1 MILPLPELPSFDYV
15 LPQSYEQAFE
25 MLLNHPTDVR
35 PFMGGTDVFIQMRD
49 RTLAPKFLIDVKH
62 LPGMTSIGF
71 DKNIGFRLGAAVNMN
86 MLAKH
91 PKIKEH
97 LPLLAE
103 AANSVASYQ
112 VRNRA
117 TLGGNLCNASPAAD
131 TAPTALVLEANLVAR
146 GLNGERMI
154 PIGEFFLGPGETAL
168 EQGELLIRI
177 DIPTPPEAWKG
188 RYLKLGRNAEGDLAI
203 AGVAVLG
210 FPDDTTDSG
219 YRFRIALASV
229 APTPLRVLEAEEI
242 LSRGPITD
250 QKIEE
255 ATNVT
260 QGACQPIDDVRASG
274 KYRRAMVGVLTRR
287 GLHEVWTALKEGG

>member
-15 LPQSYEQAFE
+15 LPQSYEQALD
-25 MLLNHPTDVR
+25 MLQEHPTDAR
-35 PFMGGTDVFIQMRD
+35 LFMGGTDVFVQMRD

-62 LPGMTSIGF
+62 LPGMTSIEF
-71 DKNIGFRLGAAVNMN
+71 IKNVGFRLGAAVNMN
-86 MLAKH
+86 MLARH
-91 PKIKEH
+91 PEIKEH

-131 TAPTALVLEANLVAR
+131 TAPTALVLEVILVAIS
-146 GLNGERMI
+146 LNGERMI
-154 PIGEFFLGPGETAL
+154 PISEFFLGPSETAL
-168 EQGELLIRI
+168 ERGELLKRI
-177 DIPTPPEAWKG
+177 DIPIPPEGTKG

-210 FPDDTTDSG
+210 FPDDTIDSG

-229 APTPLRVLEAEEI
+229 APIPLRVLEAEEI
-242 LSRGPITD
+242 LSRGSITD
-250 QKIEE
+250 QKIE
-255 ATNVT
+255 AAANAV
-260 QGACQPIDDVRASG
+260 QDACQPIDDVRASG
-274 KYRRAMVGVLTRR
+274 KYRKAMVGVLTRR
-287 GLHEVWTALKEGG
+287 GLYEVWSALKEGG